1 MEPFNL
7 EDSGYKIMMQELK
20 LIENGVGAVSDTLM
34 TKSEL
39 IIPTPFGVAYKK
51 NNTIILKD
59 GLDLTMKPYVWGI
72 QARPNLLI
80 SRLMA
85 EDMPDAKEEWKRNLC
100 TDIEFLPN
108 YASRLDYH
116 GREIVPAEDRDI
128 YCWKSWGY
136 DKTAEI
142 LQEYGVDCMPWKDK
156 RFAFWAT
163 DEVKVFNAT
172 YWATGKEFD
181 ATYNFICKGYNGV
194 HTFRVEAC
202 RAWHRS
208 KGLKDWAPGRMALW
222 IK

>member
-20 LIENGVGAVSDTLM
+20 LIENGVGAVSDTSM

-39 IIPTPFGVAYKK
+39 IIPTPFGVVYKK

-85 EDMPDAKEEWKRNLC
+85 EDMPDAKEEWKRNPC

-108 YASRLDYH
+108 YASRLDYQ
-116 GREIVPAEDRDI
+116 GREIVPAEDMDI
-128 YCWKSWGY
+128 YCWKSRGY

-142 LQEYGVDCMPWKDK
+142 LQDHGVDCMLWKDK
-156 RFAFWAT
+156 RFAFLAT
-163 DEVKVFNAT
+163 DAVKGF
-172 YWATGKEFD
+172 G

-202 RAWHRS
+202 RAWYKS
-208 KGLKDWAPGRMALW
+208 KGLYCWAPGRMALW